1 MLTINTNLLKAAN
14 VIASKEETRYYL
26 QGVFIEATHE
36 RVFYAATDGHRL
48 VAFHHAAE
56 WSDSVEEEKRK
67 FSIIVPSPI
76 VEGMKINKKVAEAE
90 LRLSGEGMWI
100 IKKEGLVTAF
110 QALDATFPDWRRVVP
125 EETNGKVAQFN
136 GDYLASFKKVGRIIG
151 VDNTIP
157 GVYHNGDGPALIDL
171 GATEYDYVAC
181 IMPVR
186 WSAMHNQKANRPDWV
201 KAR

>member
-1 MLTINTNLLKAAN
+1 MNLLKAAN

-36 RVFYAATDGHRL
+36 RVFYVATDGHRL

-56 WSDSVEEEKRK
+56 WNGDIEEKDRK
-67 FSIIVPSPI
+67 FSVLIPSK
-76 VEGMKINKKVAEAE
+76 VINGIKLYKAQNNAE
-90 LRLSGEGMWI
+90 LKYSEGDMSV
-100 IKKEGLVTAF
+100 IK
-110 QALDATFPDWRRVVP
+110 QADGSIFGFEMLDATFPDWRCVVP

-171 GATEYDYVAC
+171 GMTEYDYVAC
-181 IMPVR
+181 IMPMR
-186 WSAMHNQKANRPDWV
+186 CSATHNQKKNRPDWV